1 MTHEQPLAASTCRPT
16 RKVLHSLMNPRPT
29 SYRPLKSASRG
40 HITVPNWRSKL
51 STKKKIF
58 LFHGLWLH
66 LVYISDVIGTNSCIV
81 KCVATHKARD
91 LPEHVQTVILKLK
104 LDLSFFSGGG
114 GGGGGG
120 VVFDLW
126 QITVIS
132 DNKFA
137 CRKNFKLYQALCLVK
152 IFLRVIA
159 CI

>member
-1 MTHEQPLAASTCRPT
+1 MHMTHEQPLAASTCRPT

-40 HITVPNWRSKL
+40 HITVPNWGSKL
-51 STKKKIF
+51 STKKKMF
-58 LFHGLWLH
+58 LFHSLWLH

-81 KCVATHKARD
+81 KRVATHKARD

-104 LDLSFFSGGG
+104 LDLSCFFLGG
-114 GGGGGG
+114 
-120 VVFDLW
+120 VFDLW
-126 QITVIS
+126 QITVIY

-137 CRKNFKLYQALCLVK
+137 CRKNFKLCQALCLVK